1 MMQFKISYELRNH
14 GWAIVSLSDGQ
25 TTVER
30 AASGLYDSLL
40 DLAQMALSILSGSL
54 DSTACFLD
62 EPGELQLIVRQNDEK
77 ASYEVLWSPEG
88 MRGKTT
94 SRQDSE
100 ILLQG
105 VTTGRRI
112 VQQINQVLWKIH
124 EQFEAGDY
132 HRRWGKEFPL
142 HEYQRLAEHAKKC
155 ED

>member
-1 MMQFKISYELRNH
+1 MLRPVCLH
-14 GWAIVSLSDGQ
+14 
-25 TTVER
+25 
-30 AASGLYDSLL
+30 DSLL
-40 DLAQMALSILSGSL
+40 DLAQMAISILSGSL

-77 ASYEVLWSPEG
+77 ASYEVLWYPEG

-142 HEYQRLAEHAKKC
+142 HEYQRLAEHAEKM
-155 ED
+155 

>member
-30 AASGLYDSLL
+30 AASGLHDSLL

-77 ASYEVLWSPEG
+77 ASYEVLWFPDG

-94 SRQDSE
+94 SRQDIE

-105 VTTGRRI
+105 MTTGRRI

-124 EQFEAGDY
+124 EQIEARDY

-142 HEYQRLAEHAKKC
+142 HEYQRLAEHAEKM
-155 ED
+155 